1 MRKIHVGDI
10 EALEN
15 KWWAEESECW
25 MKSTKKHVAKMSAL
39 YVNKPEGI
47 TLDMFMGPLL
57 LILVGVILA
66 IIVAIGEI
74 IYYKQKGRVS

>member
-1 MRKIHVGDI
+1 
-10 EALEN
+10 
-15 KWWAEESECW
+15 
-25 MKSTKKHVAKMSAL
+25 MSAL